1 MKLRKLLF
9 PFSVLYD
16 GVTRARNMAYDRGWK
31 SSSVYDIPVICVG
44 NLSVGGTGKSPMV
57 EWLLS
62 YLTEDYGVAV
72 LSRGYGRTTKGY
84 MEVQPTHGADEV
96 GDEPLQI
103 KRKYPEAIVAVCG
116 DRRTGISKLRNR
128 VGVIL
133 LDDAFQH
140 RKVRPSFTLLLT
152 PFDDLFIDDQVL
164 PAGNLREA
172 GYNKRRADIIVV
184 TKCPDPVPYA
194 KLQEIQ
200 FRINLMPH
208 QRIYFTRIAYHRTI
222 HSKTESL
229 PLDYL
234 KGKPFTLVTG
244 IAKPGPLVDFLKA
257 DGFEFEHMRFADHH
271 RFTDAD
277 IKKIESKD
285 LVLTSEKD
293 FVRLKDRTQKF
304 ALYYLPIGMQVLNEQ
319 EPFFKQAILDHIQ
332 QFRPTD

>member
-9 PFSVLYD
+9 PFSLVYD
-16 GVTRARNMAYDRGWK
+16 GVTRLRNTAYDRGWK
-31 SSSVYDIPVICVG
+31 ESTLYDLPVICVG

-62 YLTEDYGVAV
+62 FLLNDYRVAV

-84 MEVQPTHGADEV
+84 LEVEVNHQATEV

-103 KRKYPEAIVAVCG
+103 KNKFPEALVAVCA
-116 DRRTGISKLRNR
+116 DRRTGIAQLRDR
-128 VGVIL
+128 AEVIL

-152 PFDDLFIDDQVL
+152 PFDDLFLEDQVL

-172 GYNKRRADIIVV
+172 GYNKRRADLIVV

-200 FRINLMPH
+200 YRMGLQEH
-208 QRIYFTRIAYHRTI
+208 QKIYFTRIAYHQQI
-222 HSKTESL
+222 LGKSESL

-244 IAKPGPLVDFLKA
+244 IAKPGPLVRFL
-257 DGFEFEHMRFADHH
+257 DQQGFQFEHL
-271 RFTDAD
+271 
-277 IKKIESKD
+277 KYPGPS
-285 LVLTSEKD
+285 
-293 FVRLKDRTQKF
+293 RL
-304 ALYYLPIGMQVLNEQ
+304 
-319 EPFFKQAILDHIQ
+319 
-332 QFRPTD
+332 